1 MTMKETRRSVLAL
14 AVLALLSEEPMH
26 PYRMQQ
32 LIKERHK
39 EAVINVRLRSSLYQ
53 TIDRLERA
61 GLIAVQETERA
72 DNRPER
78 TIYRLTPEGTATAR
92 RWLREMLAHPVNE
105 YPEFPAAL
113 SFLPLLSPQEALAL
127 LITRSQAVAA
137 EMADIDHK
145 LAAVGPWL
153 PRLFILEVDYQR
165 TMMETERLWL
175 QRVIADL
182 QSGEL
187 HWDDAW
193 LQEQK
198 APPEEVMRAL
208 GRM

>member
-1 MTMKETRRSVLAL
+1 MKETRRSALAL

-32 LIKERHK
+32 LIKQRHK
-39 EAVINVRLRSSLYQ
+39 EAVVNVRLRSSLYQ

-61 GLIAVQETERA
+61 GLIEVQETEKA

-78 TIYRLTPEGTATAR
+78 TIYRLTTEGAATAR

-113 SFLPLLSPQEALAL
+113 SFLPLLPPHEALAL
-127 LITRSQAVAA
+127 LVTRA
-137 EMADIDHK
+137 EALATEIADIDHK
-145 LAAVGPWL
+145 LSAVGPWL
-153 PRLFILEVDYQR
+153 PRLFTLEVDLQR
-165 TMMETERLWL
+165 TMMATERQWL
-175 QRVIADL
+175 EQVIAEL
-182 QSGEL
+182 QSGDL

-198 APPEEVMRAL
+198 TPPEEVMRAL